1 MLQSLNALLH
11 QLTGLR
17 LKDPGVGTHAME
29 TEDTHLG
36 ESVLE
41 RCSRLEARPQN
52 TSVDLEGRWLACR
65 TVLRSLEIEL
75 MERKHTDR
83 REGQLCYTTVLQ
95 SVGSRR
101 HQDSFDPR
109 TPSGIL
115 HAAQCSTRKRPKS
128 TMSKAQSVTT
138 LRLGRAGVLLM
149 VLRLLTSILAG
160 LFMAID
166 MERLLRGYGTR
177 FNGLALIGEYQKG
190 VSVMIIWGRGRSPKL
205 SVC

>member
-1 MLQSLNALLH
+1 
-11 QLTGLR
+11 
-17 LKDPGVGTHAME
+17 
-29 TEDTHLG
+29 
-36 ESVLE
+36 
-41 RCSRLEARPQN
+41 
-52 TSVDLEGRWLACR
+52 
-65 TVLRSLEIEL
+65 
-75 MERKHTDR
+75 
-83 REGQLCYTTVLQ
+83 
-95 SVGSRR
+95 
-101 HQDSFDPR
+101 
-109 TPSGIL
+109 
-115 HAAQCSTRKRPKS
+115 
-128 TMSKAQSVTT
+128 MSKAQSVTT